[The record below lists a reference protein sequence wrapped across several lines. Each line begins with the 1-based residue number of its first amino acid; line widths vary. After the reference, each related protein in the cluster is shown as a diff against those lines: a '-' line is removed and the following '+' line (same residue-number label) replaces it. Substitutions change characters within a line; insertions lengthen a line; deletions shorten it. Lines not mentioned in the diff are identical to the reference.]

1 MPEFDQTPLYIERFR
16 RHRRSVAGVR
26 LDDSQ
31 ASQRHDT
38 GVFVEG
44 LPGKL
49 KVSRNASVAAEEP
62 SSGLILPM
70 SALNK
75 CRVATSKS
83 LSLHLRR
90 HPRQL
95 WTPQTPY

>member
-1 MPEFDQTPLYIERFR
+1 
-16 RHRRSVAGVR
+16 

-31 ASQRHDT
+31 ASQRRDT
-38 GVFVEG
+38 GGFVEG
-44 LPGKL
+44 LRLETEG
-49 KVSRNASVAAEEP
+49 VEECIGAAEEP

-90 HPRQL
+90 HLRQL
-95 WTPQTPY
+95 WTPQTPYFLSAL